1 MRCIKFGRI
10 AFVVLSVAMVT
21 GSGILAA
28 EAKQPRSSAARNAFV
43 KTQPCPATG
52 LAKLPCHG
60 YVIDHVVPLC
70 AGGLDQPVNMQWQ
83 SIQDAKAK
91 DRDERSM
98 CGAKR

>member
-1 MRCIKFGRI
+1 MRCVKFGRI

-21 GSGILAA
+21 SSGIPPA

-43 KTQPCPATG
+43 KTLPCPATG
-52 LAKLPCHG
+52 LAKLPCPG

-70 AGGLDQPVNMQWQ
+70 AGGLDQHVNMQWQ
-83 SIQDAKAK
+83 TVEDAKAK
-91 DRDERSM
+91 DRDERRM